1 MRPYIKQNKILF
13 ALTLFTSVIASL
25 GYVFMAVLL
34 QQLLDI
40 AVERDIRQFLQ
51 IVVFSIA
58 YFALL
63 GMFLYLQSLLSKK
76 VVCRIIYQIRSDM
89 FRGTMARNME
99 DFYRKNTADYI
110 SVMTNDVKMLEE
122 NFLLPLFEVVQY
134 TVIFISSFVLM
145 ICFDLI
151 VTIFVTMAIA
161 VMFLV
166 PGLLGRSLE
175 IRQNSFSSK
184 LAAFTVSLKDILSG
198 FEVIKSYSMK
208 EYAAQRFDRENK
220 ETARSKYSVDR
231 LLALNEGVSA
241 FLSLMVQIVVF
252 FLSAYFIITGRITV
266 GTLLGMVQVSS
277 NLANPLVMIFTNI
290 PKMKSMQ
297 PIIEK
302 LKETANFPAA
312 LSRKGVPA
320 SCQNCI
326 CANELSFSY
335 DGQKEVLSGVNCTIE
350 RGKKYVL
357 VGKSGCGKSTLIKLL
372 SGCYSTY
379 RGEILY
385 DNTELHRTD
394 PDTVAQLSSTIHQNI
409 YMFDESIY
417 DNICLHED
425 YPGEM
430 IKKATDESGLTE
442 FLSGLPEGLQYQVGE
457 NGSNLSGGQ
466 KQRIAVARALIR
478 SKPILILDEGT
489 SAIDRQTAYD
499 IENRLLKLQDLT
511 LITVTHHL
519 DEDLLKKYDKILY
532 MENGCIKEEG
542 AFESLI
548 SVPSRFAAY
557 FQLKK

>member
-1 MRPYIKQNKILF
+1 MKPYIKQNKILF

-34 QQLLDI
+34 HQLLDI

-241 FLSLMVQIVVF
+241 FLSLMVQIVVL

-532 MENGCIKEEG
+532 MENGYIKEEG

>member
-1 MRPYIKQNKILF
+1 M
-13 ALTLFTSVIASL
+13 
-25 GYVFMAVLL
+25 
-34 QQLLDI
+34 
-40 AVERDIRQFLQ
+40 
-51 IVVFSIA
+51 
-58 YFALL
+58 
-63 GMFLYLQSLLSKK
+63 
-76 VVCRIIYQIRSDM
+76 
-89 FRGTMARNME
+89 
-99 DFYRKNTADYI
+99 
-110 SVMTNDVKMLEE
+110 
-122 NFLLPLFEVVQY
+122 
-134 TVIFISSFVLM
+134 
-145 ICFDLI
+145 
-151 VTIFVTMAIA
+151 
-161 VMFLV
+161 
-166 PGLLGRSLE
+166 
-175 IRQNSFSSK
+175 
-184 LAAFTVSLKDILSG
+184 
-198 FEVIKSYSMK
+198 
-208 EYAAQRFDRENK
+208 
-220 ETARSKYSVDR
+220 
-231 LLALNEGVSA
+231 
-241 FLSLMVQIVVF
+241 
-252 FLSAYFIITGRITV
+252 
-266 GTLLGMVQVSS
+266 
-277 NLANPLVMIFTNI
+277 
-290 PKMKSMQ
+290 
-297 PIIEK
+297 
-302 LKETANFPAA
+302 
-312 LSRKGVPA
+312 
-320 SCQNCI
+320 
-326 CANELSFSY
+326 
-335 DGQKEVLSGVNCTIE
+335 
-350 RGKKYVL
+350 
-357 VGKSGCGKSTLIKLL
+357 

-425 YPGEM
+425 YLGEM

-532 MENGCIKEEG
+532 MENGYIKEEG

>member
-1 MRPYIKQNKILF
+1 M
-13 ALTLFTSVIASL
+13 
-25 GYVFMAVLL
+25 
-34 QQLLDI
+34 
-40 AVERDIRQFLQ
+40 
-51 IVVFSIA
+51 
-58 YFALL
+58 
-63 GMFLYLQSLLSKK
+63 
-76 VVCRIIYQIRSDM
+76 
-89 FRGTMARNME
+89 
-99 DFYRKNTADYI
+99 
-110 SVMTNDVKMLEE
+110 
-122 NFLLPLFEVVQY
+122 
-134 TVIFISSFVLM
+134 
-145 ICFDLI
+145 
-151 VTIFVTMAIA
+151 
-161 VMFLV
+161 
-166 PGLLGRSLE
+166 
-175 IRQNSFSSK
+175 
-184 LAAFTVSLKDILSG
+184 
-198 FEVIKSYSMK
+198 
-208 EYAAQRFDRENK
+208 
-220 ETARSKYSVDR
+220 
-231 LLALNEGVSA
+231 
-241 FLSLMVQIVVF
+241 
-252 FLSAYFIITGRITV
+252 
-266 GTLLGMVQVSS
+266 
-277 NLANPLVMIFTNI
+277 
-290 PKMKSMQ
+290 
-297 PIIEK
+297 
-302 LKETANFPAA
+302 
-312 LSRKGVPA
+312 
-320 SCQNCI
+320 
-326 CANELSFSY
+326 
-335 DGQKEVLSGVNCTIE
+335 NCTIE

>member
-326 CANELSFSY
+326 YANELSFSY

>member
-1 MRPYIKQNKILF
+1 MKPYIKQNKILF

-241 FLSLMVQIVVF
+241 FLSLMVQIVVL

-277 NLANPLVMIFTNI
+277 NLANLLVMIFTNI

-335 DGQKEVLSGVNCTIE
+335 NGQKEVLSGVNCTIE

-532 MENGCIKEEG
+532 MENGYIKEEG

>member
-1 MRPYIKQNKILF
+1 M
-13 ALTLFTSVIASL
+13 
-25 GYVFMAVLL
+25 
-34 QQLLDI
+34 
-40 AVERDIRQFLQ
+40 
-51 IVVFSIA
+51 
-58 YFALL
+58 
-63 GMFLYLQSLLSKK
+63 
-76 VVCRIIYQIRSDM
+76 
-89 FRGTMARNME
+89 
-99 DFYRKNTADYI
+99 
-110 SVMTNDVKMLEE
+110 
-122 NFLLPLFEVVQY
+122 
-134 TVIFISSFVLM
+134 
-145 ICFDLI
+145 
-151 VTIFVTMAIA
+151 
-161 VMFLV
+161 
-166 PGLLGRSLE
+166 
-175 IRQNSFSSK
+175 
-184 LAAFTVSLKDILSG
+184 
-198 FEVIKSYSMK
+198 
-208 EYAAQRFDRENK
+208 
-220 ETARSKYSVDR
+220 
-231 LLALNEGVSA
+231 
-241 FLSLMVQIVVF
+241 
-252 FLSAYFIITGRITV
+252 

-385 DNTELHRTD
+385 D
-394 PDTVAQLSSTIHQNI
+394 
-409 YMFDESIY
+409 
-417 DNICLHED
+417 
-425 YPGEM
+425 
-430 IKKATDESGLTE
+430 
-442 FLSGLPEGLQYQVGE
+442 
-457 NGSNLSGGQ
+457 
-466 KQRIAVARALIR
+466 
-478 SKPILILDEGT
+478 
-489 SAIDRQTAYD
+489 
-499 IENRLLKLQDLT
+499 KLQDLT

-532 MENGCIKEEG
+532 MENGYIKEEG

>member
-1 MRPYIKQNKILF
+1 MKPYIKQNKILF

-241 FLSLMVQIVVF
+241 FLSLMVQIVVL

-532 MENGCIKEEG
+532 MENGYIKEEG

>member
-241 FLSLMVQIVVF
+241 FLSLMVQIVVL

-532 MENGCIKEEG
+532 MENGYIKEEG